1 MYVFLTKNE
10 WGNYRLTKAYVV
22 KMHKDVYICCMS
34 PKKRVRMETFLRHQW
49 NVKQLQNYT
58 AVFLSKEYL
67 VSSIMYS
74 TFLVRNTNKYKEL
87 NFRKSTTPFCA

>member
-10 WGNYRLTKAYVV
+10 WGNYRLTKGYVV

-34 PKKRVRMETFLRHQW
+34 AKKRARIEKFLRHQW

-74 TFLVRNTNKYKEL
+74 TKPFYLGKLLNTRN
-87 NFRKSTTPFCA
+87 